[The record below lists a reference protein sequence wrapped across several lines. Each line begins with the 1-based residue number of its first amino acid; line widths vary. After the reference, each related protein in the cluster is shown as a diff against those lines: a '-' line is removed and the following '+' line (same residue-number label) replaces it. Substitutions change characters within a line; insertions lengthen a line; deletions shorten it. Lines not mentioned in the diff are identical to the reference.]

1 MKREGKPS
9 YTAPALEKGLDIVEL
24 LASTEESMSQQQ
36 IAAKLN
42 RTTSE
47 IFRMLNVLV
56 RRGYVSREADGTYA
70 QTLKQFDLAHRHSP
84 VRRLVANALPVMQRV
99 SRLIGQSTHLVVHY
113 DRQILVVAQVDSSE
127 PTGFCVRLGS
137 HYPFR
142 DDRGSALLLAA
153 FQAPDD
159 QAALVEEMLA
169 NGLCRPDVASLH
181 TTLAEVRKRG
191 YYKAHSAVV
200 SGVTEFSF
208 PVFGGGSGAVAA
220 LASPYIRQRDV
231 RISVSDTRD
240 ALAQA
245 ARDISA
251 SLGANPG

>member
-1 MKREGKPS
+1 MAQDGKPS

-24 LASTEESMSQQQ
+24 LASTAEPMSQQQ
-36 IAAKLN
+36 IAARLE

-113 DRQILVVAQVDSSE
+113 DRKILVVAQVDSSE
-127 PTGFCVRLGS
+127 PSGFCVRLGS

-142 DDRGSALLLAA
+142 DDRGSVQVLTA
-153 FQAPDD
+153 FQPPEE
-159 QAALVEEMLA
+159 QAALIDEIVT
-169 NGLCRPDVASLH
+169 NGLCHADVAALRAA
-181 TTLAEVRKRG
+181 LAALRRRG
-191 YYKAHSAVV
+191 YYKAASAVV
-200 SGVTEFSF
+200 QGVTEFSF
-208 PVFGGGSGAVAA
+208 PVFGGGSGAIAA
-220 LASPYIRQRDV
+220 LASPYIKQRDV
-231 RISVSDTRD
+231 AISLSDTRA
-240 ALAQA
+240 ALAEA
-245 ARDISA
+245 ARDISI
-251 SLGANPG
+251 SMGAHAG